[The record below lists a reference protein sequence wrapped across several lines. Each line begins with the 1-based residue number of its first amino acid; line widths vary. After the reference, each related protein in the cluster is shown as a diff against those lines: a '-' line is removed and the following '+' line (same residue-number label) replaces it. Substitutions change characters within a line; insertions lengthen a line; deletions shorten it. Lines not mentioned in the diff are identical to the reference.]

1 MNSVIFLGTPA
12 FAATVLEGLIK
23 AGYDIKAVVTQPDKK
38 VGRKQKIVYSPVKEL
53 ALKYALPLYQP
64 VRLSKSDDLN
74 ALMAIQPDFLI
85 TAAFGQFLPT
95 RFLKT
100 AKIAA
105 VNVHGSLLPKY
116 RGGAPIQYAV
126 RNGDDETGVTI
137 MEMVKEMDAGD
148 MYAQAKLPIGPD
160 ETSGEVFEKLAP
172 LGRDLLLETLPK
184 IASGEIVKKPQDPSQ
199 VVFSPTIEK
208 SEERI
213 PLTLT
218 AQEAKNLIR
227 ALNPDPGAY
236 LVVQGK
242 RLKVWAAE
250 VAEDNTSLPAGC
262 LVSNQGRFAISF
274 ADSTVLNLTEV
285 QPVGKKAMKVK
296 DFLNGQ
302 GKKFNAGDQIVDED

>member
-12 FAATVLEGLIK
+12 FGATVLEGLIK

-126 RNGDDETGVTI
+126 RNGDAETGVTI

-242 RLKVWAAE
+242 RLKVWAAK

>member
-1 MNSVIFLGTPA
+1 M
-12 FAATVLEGLIK
+12 IK

-126 RNGDDETGVTI
+126 RNGDAETGVTI

-250 VAEDNTSLPAGC
+250 VAEDNTSLLAGC

>member
-12 FAATVLEGLIK
+12 FGATVLEGLIK

-126 RNGDDETGVTI
+126 RNGDAETGVTI

-250 VAEDNTSLPAGC
+250 VAEDNTSLLAGC